1 MTSSPSSITASSAV
15 SGASTR
21 MVLPNVPDE
30 SSTRPR
36 SSAADRIRAVSAL
49 SGARV
54 ARSETISIPT
64 IAPRPRMSPMQGNW
78 PAHSRNR
85 AFTRS
90 PVRWAR
96 AGIRSAS
103 IASSTA
109 SAAAQASG
117 FPP

>member
-1 MTSSPSSITASSAV
+1 
-15 SGASTR
+15 
-21 MVLPNVPDE
+21 
-30 SSTRPR
+30 
-36 SSAADRIRAVSAL
+36 
-49 SGARV
+49 
-54 ARSETISIPT
+54 
-64 IAPRPRMSPMQGNW
+64 MQGNW
-78 PAHSRNR
+78 SAHWRKR

-117 FPP
+117 LPP